1 MVCDITYR
9 VIVMSDGRFE
19 EVDKPDKLKEDTNS
33 LFYAMA
39 KDAGL
44 VWKVML
50 IHMTKQNVLFSMNVY
65 YE

>member
-1 MVCDITYR
+1 
-9 VIVMSDGRFE
+9 MSDGRFE

-44 VWKVML
+44 V
-50 IHMTKQNVLFSMNVY
+50 
-65 YE
+65 